1 MADTK
6 TPETAVTKRPAR
18 TPLYTAARV
27 LAAVLFRTLCPVKYY
42 HAERAGLDAP
52 FIVISNHL
60 SGLDPIVVGK
70 PIKRYEVTFLGK
82 KELVGNRFTHW
93 LLTSLHMIIVDR
105 HNSDMEAMRAC
116 MKAVR
121 EGEVLGIFPEGT
133 RHHEGV
139 MEHTEAGVGL
149 IALRSGVPLLPMYID
164 CRARPFHRTRVW
176 VGEVI
181 PTEDLRA
188 EGVNRQTAE
197 QLMERIKE
205 AYGRMQAELAEA
217 IHH

>member
-1 MADTK
+1 MADMK
-6 TPETAVTKRPAR
+6 TPATAVTKRPAR

-164 CRARPFHRTRVW
+164 SRARPFHRTRVW

-197 QLMERIKE
+197 QLMERIKA
-205 AYGRMQAELAEA
+205 AYGRMQEELAEA
-217 IHH
+217 IRR